1 MFDLDAQIDKYTN
14 DLRQKRSQNNH
25 VSPPDS
31 RLNGVT
37 TTDEQD
43 FVEMDYSNFA
53 SLPKQSK
60 KTDKA
65 DSNSTG
71 SAPVTSGSFR
81 GRARNA
87 RKLETLPE
95 VEEEISDGHASSKSS
110 TEDLMQGPGP
120 LVASRVTALKSRF
133 DAQGTNEGGKRW
145 NSRNTELRFNK
156 DIVSSAKLSN
166 GSSSPARRLS
176 PEGVER
182 PSPAPE
188 MFELDAVPS
197 IAAEERGN
205 RSYRMNEFLDISSLK
220 IKSTAQE
227 EVKYMETRNTTVQ
240 EDAFEVPDSLE
251 IKNILG
257 EPDLKSEEPC
267 STQSSTPSDGGD
279 FSGPSSPSSLS
290 SSSSVSSNST
300 SPKTA
305 MFAITGVA
313 KKSDSFHSFSD
324 PPQQRSAEMGSET
337 SPSVGL
343 QGLKTEASQQQLA
356 LQRPSSNT
364 KDLKPLNSK
373 PKRPSSGVLTS
384 EKRAEAGFSL
394 QARLVKSEAIA
405 TKNENV
411 GSTSR
416 ATVLDFSRT
425 GTRPKQFGETIIKQN
440 EESID
445 SDGQKVPRLTEV
457 KAVDTKPEK
466 ASKTGDESSTT
477 DGKQLFSVVG
487 TRAADSAVKTGKDK
501 LSRLRFPTAAGLNN
515 ATPQQKA
522 MFKSELKAHFDR
534 KVEDPTPDTN
544 RKEHLEDTKKPVEYS
559 LETSKRTLTK
569 ALTQNSNRSNDFK
582 FSPGVLESNVDDK
595 VEHALNNDET
605 EYVKSLPD
613 EKRVGTATANTPLI
627 FKPISFRAKKLAS
640 EQKSTNTSDNRS
652 QVASPISNSISIR
665 GHSSSLTKITVTP
678 SASFYSGGNSA
689 NIPEKRSPVPTS
701 KRQRFIYR
709 GMAPTYPE
717 VKGPQASD
725 ESSHDAS
732 LDKQQ
737 YDKFV
742 DKEILDKEI
751 TLTNREQVN
760 KPRKTTRSDAK
771 QVVSSF
777 NIQLS
782 NKSRK
787 QSEEQKVI
795 PPSSEEGNGSYTS
808 DEKRLYYESVRPT
821 SESRLY
827 FDGGRLG
834 SESARLNNENSGN
847 VGGDDMRKSQLEKE
861 PLSQNLFTSSLLKP
875 LSPSKQISSPPKAE
889 ETFRLNSTAQKLT
902 GSSNDELPQSELSPT
917 NNRPSHNKDEILLE
931 RTPAG
936 DHFQQN
942 VVSREMK
949 ARRSSPLKVTDVDTG
964 IPVAVKK
971 NIGLTRQSHNPISDV
986 SSIAIKDFPV
996 TAKSDHT
1003 AKTANG
1009 NIASGESAEVAQ
1021 VLAQNDKKKKA
1032 RHVSLDPHAVLL
1044 DAAVEGELD
1053 LVKRVILEVRNPG
1066 HICAQSTEIQTRKN
1080 ELLTICYVPYF
1091 LIFQMSVT

>member
-1 MFDLDAQIDKYTN
+1 
-14 DLRQKRSQNNH
+14 
-25 VSPPDS
+25 
-31 RLNGVT
+31 
-37 TTDEQD
+37 
-43 FVEMDYSNFA
+43 MDYSNFA
-53 SLPKQSK
+53 SLPKQSR

-65 DSNSTG
+65 DSNSAG
-71 SAPVTSGSFR
+71 STPVTTGSFR

-95 VEEEISDGHASSKSS
+95 VEEEISDGHVSSKSS

-120 LVASRVTALKSRF
+120 PVASRVTALKSRF

-145 NSRNTELRFNK
+145 NSHNTELRFNK

-166 GSSSPARRLS
+166 GSSSPVRRLS

-182 PSPAPE
+182 PAPAPE
-188 MFELDAVPS
+188 MFDLDAVPS
-197 IAAEERGN
+197 IATEERGN
-205 RSYRMNEFLDISSLK
+205 RSYRMNEFLDVSSWK
-220 IKSTAQE
+220 IKSSAQE

-240 EDAFEVPDSLE
+240 EDAFEVPHSLE

-257 EPDLKSEEPC
+257 EPDLKSDEPC

-290 SSSSVSSNST
+290 SSSSVSSNSN

-324 PPQQRSAEMGSET
+324 PPQQRSAEMGSKT
-337 SPSVGL
+337 SHSVGL
-343 QGLKTEASQQQLA
+343 QGLKTEFSQQQLA

-373 PKRPSSGVLTS
+373 PQRPSSGVLTS
-384 EKRAEAGFSL
+384 EKSNEAGFSL
-394 QARLVKSEAIA
+394 QARLVKSEAIP

-445 SDGQKVPRLTEV
+445 SDGKKAARLTEV
-457 KAVDTKPEK
+457 KAVDTKPEQ
-466 ASKTGDESSTT
+466 ASKAGDESSTS

-487 TRAADSAVKTGKDK
+487 TRAAASAVKTGKDQ
-501 LSRLRFPTAAGLNN
+501 LSRLRFPTGAALNN
-515 ATPQQKA
+515 ATPQQEA
-522 MFKSELKAHFDR
+522 MFKSELKAHFDG
-534 KVEDPTPDTN
+534 KEEDPTPDTN
-544 RKEHLEDTKKPVEYS
+544 RKEQLEDTKKPLEYS
-559 LETSKRTLTK
+559 LEASKRTLTK
-569 ALTQNSNRSNDFK
+569 APLPWLTQNSNRANDFK

-595 VEHALNNDET
+595 AEHALNNDET
-605 EYVKSLPD
+605 DNVKSLPD

-678 SASFYSGGNSA
+678 AASFYSARNSA

-732 LDKQQ
+732 LDRQQ

-751 TLTNREQVN
+751 TLTNRGQLN

-795 PPSSEEGNGSYTS
+795 SPSSEEGNGSYAS
-808 DEKRLYYESVRPT
+808 DEKRLNYESVCPT
-821 SESRLY
+821 SESSELRFESSRLY
-827 FDGGRLG
+827 YDGGRLG

-847 VGGDDMRKSQLEKE
+847 VGGGDMRKSQLERE
-861 PLSQNLFTSSLLKP
+861 PLSQNLFTSSLLKA
-875 LSPSKQISSPPKAE
+875 LSPSKQISSSPKAE

-917 NNRPSHNKDEILLE
+917 NNRPSDNNDEILLQ
-931 RTPAG
+931 RTPAS
-936 DHFQQN
+936 DHFLQN

-949 ARRSSPLKVTDVDTG
+949 ATRSFPLKVTDVDTG
-964 IPVAVKK
+964 IPVAVKE
-971 NIGLTRQSHNPISDV
+971 NVGLTRQSHNPISDV

-996 TAKSDHT
+996 MAKSDHT
-1003 AKTANG
+1003 AKTASG
-1009 NIASGESAEVAQ
+1009 NIASGESAEEAQ
-1021 VLAQNDKKKKA
+1021 VPAKNDKKKKA

-1053 LVKRVILEVRNPG
+1053 LVKRIILEVRNPG
-1066 HICAQSTEIQTRKN
+1066 SHIYTQSVDIQTRKKD
-1080 ELLTICYVPYF
+1080 LLTICYVPYF
-1091 LIFQMSVT
+1091 

>member
-1 MFDLDAQIDKYTN
+1 
-14 DLRQKRSQNNH
+14 
-25 VSPPDS
+25 
-31 RLNGVT
+31 
-37 TTDEQD
+37 
-43 FVEMDYSNFA
+43 MDYSNFA

-71 SAPVTSGSFR
+71 SAPVTTGSFR

-120 LVASRVTALKSRF
+120 PVASRVTALKSRF
-133 DAQGTNEGGKRW
+133 DAQGTRW
-145 NSRNTELRFNK
+145 NSHNTELRFNK

-188 MFELDAVPS
+188 MFDLDAVPS
-197 IAAEERGN
+197 VAAEERGN

-227 EVKYMETRNTTVQ
+227 EVKCMETRNTTVQ
-240 EDAFEVPDSLE
+240 EDAFEVPHSLE

-313 KKSDSFHSFSD
+313 KRSDSFHSFSD
-324 PPQQRSAEMGSET
+324 PPQQRSAEMDRKT

-343 QGLKTEASQQQLA
+343 QGRKTEASQQQLV

-373 PKRPSSGVLTS
+373 PERPSSEVLTS
-384 EKRAEAGFSL
+384 EKSAEAGFSL
-394 QARLVKSEAIA
+394 QARLVKSEGIA

-425 GTRPKQFGETIIKQN
+425 GTRPKQFGETIVKQN

-445 SDGQKVPRLTEV
+445 SDGQKVPRLIEV
-457 KAVDTKPEK
+457 KAVDTKPEQ
-466 ASKTGDESSTT
+466 ASKAGDESSTS

-487 TRAADSAVKTGKDK
+487 TRAADSAVKVGKDQ
-501 LSRLRFPTAAGLNN
+501 LSRLRFATATALNN
-515 ATPQQKA
+515 ATPQQEA
-522 MFKSELKAHFDR
+522 TVFKSELKAHFDR
-534 KVEDPTPDTN
+534 KEEDLTPNTN
-544 RKEHLEDTKKPVEYS
+544 KEEHLEDTKKPVEYS
-559 LETSKRTLTK
+559 LEASKRTLTK
-569 ALTQNSNRSNDFK
+569 APLPWLRQNSNRANDFNV
-582 FSPGVLESNVDDK
+582 SPGVLESNVDDK
-595 VEHALNNDET
+595 AEHALNNDET
-605 EYVKSLPD
+605 DNVKSLPD
-613 EKRVGTATANTPLI
+613 EKRAGTSTANTPLI

-640 EQKSTNTSDNRS
+640 EQKSTKTSDNRS

-678 SASFYSGGNSA
+678 SASFYSARNSA

-717 VKGPQASD
+717 VKEPQASD
-725 ESSHDAS
+725 KSRQDAS

-795 PPSSEEGNGSYTS
+795 PPSSEDAS
-808 DEKRLYYESVRPT
+808 DEKQLYYESVRPT
-821 SESRLY
+821 SESSELRFESSRLY
-827 FDGGRLG
+827 YAGGRLG
-834 SESARLNNENSGN
+834 SESACLNNENSGN
-847 VGGDDMRKSQLEKE
+847 IVGGDMRKSQLERE

-917 NNRPSHNKDEILLE
+917 NNRPSDNKDEIVLE
-931 RTPAG
+931 RTPDS

-949 ARRSSPLKVTDVDTG
+949 AIRRFPLKITDVDTG
-964 IPVAVKK
+964 IPVAVKE

-986 SSIAIKDFPV
+986 SSIAIEDFPV

-1003 AKTANG
+1003 PKTANG

-1021 VLAQNDKKKKA
+1021 VHAQNDKNKKA

-1053 LVKRVILEVRNPG
+1053 LVERVILEVRNPG
-1066 HICAQSTEIQTRKN
+1066 SHSCAQSADNQTRRN
-1080 ELLTICYVPYF
+1080 D
-1091 LIFQMSVT
+1091 LIYQMSVT

>member
-1 MFDLDAQIDKYTN
+1 
-14 DLRQKRSQNNH
+14 
-25 VSPPDS
+25 
-31 RLNGVT
+31 
-37 TTDEQD
+37 
-43 FVEMDYSNFA
+43 MDYSNFA

-120 LVASRVTALKSRF
+120 PVASRVTALKSRF

-145 NSRNTELRFNK
+145 NSHNTELRFNK

-324 PPQQRSAEMGSET
+324 PPQQRSAEMGSKT
-337 SPSVGL
+337 LPSVGL
-343 QGLKTEASQQQLA
+343 QGLKTEASEQQLA

-364 KDLKPLNSK
+364 KDLKPLNSE

-384 EKRAEAGFSL
+384 EKSAEAGFSL

-457 KAVDTKPEK
+457 KAVDTKPEQ
-466 ASKTGDESSTT
+466 ASKAGDESSTS

-487 TRAADSAVKTGKDK
+487 TRPADSAVKTGKDK

-522 MFKSELKAHFDR
+522 MFKSEL
-534 KVEDPTPDTN
+534 
-544 RKEHLEDTKKPVEYS
+544 EDTKKPVEYS
-559 LETSKRTLTK
+559 PETSKRTLTK

-595 VEHALNNDET
+595 AEHALNNDET
-605 EYVKSLPD
+605 DNVKSLPD

-678 SASFYSGGNSA
+678 SASFYSARNSA

-821 SESRLY
+821 SESSELRFESSRLY

-847 VGGDDMRKSQLEKE
+847 VGGDDMRKSQLERE

-889 ETFRLNSTAQKLT
+889 ETFRLNSRAKKLT
-902 GSSNDELPQSELSPT
+902 GSSSDELPQSELSPT

-942 VVSREMK
+942 VGSREMK
-949 ARRSSPLKVTDVDTG
+949 AIRSFPLKVTDVDTG

-971 NIGLTRQSHNPISDV
+971 NIGLTRQSHNPISDA
-986 SSIAIKDFPV
+986 SSIAIKDLPV

-1003 AKTANG
+1003 AKTASG

-1021 VLAQNDKKKKA
+1021 VPAQNDNKKKA

-1053 LVKRVILEVRNPG
+1053 LVKRVIVEVRNPG
-1066 HICAQSTEIQTRKN
+1066 HICAQSAEIQTRKN